1 MELSKDAALL
11 YPSLIK
17 IYITWE
23 LQGNYLGL
31 SRIKKLASFPIS
43 SDPCMS
49 ERPKAAAA
57 LSVAA
62 TRTSGMDMRSVMQ
75 ARFITSGYENSLVK
89 TKQNPKWF
97 ASTHVRTIFL
107 SLFLFVVFPNKLF
120 VKHFQQK
127 LTNSFAINI
136 KSLIVHF
143 FNKKNSVFEEWNC
156 SCTSL
161 SWQHMFKVN
170 SK

>member
-1 MELSKDAALL
+1 MVPNAHIYLFTDTSLDLWRWNQWFKGHKSLLGVLMELSKDAALL

-62 TRTSGMDMRSVMQ
+62 TRTSGMDMRSVTQ

-97 ASTHVRTIFL
+97 ASTHVRTISFFL
-107 SLFLFVVFPNKLF
+107 SFYL
-120 VKHFQQK
+120 
-127 LTNSFAINI
+127 
-136 KSLIVHF
+136 
-143 FNKKNSVFEEWNC
+143 
-156 SCTSL
+156 
-161 SWQHMFKVN
+161 
-170 SK
+170 